1 MFLITSLLCRYHAQ
15 EGGRGEVAHIK
26 DSDSRRFDEGL
37 DVELLES
44 YLTRSL
50 FRPLTHQLISIKG
63 FQGLLPPP
71 QSKEGVACVASV
83 SSRAIA

>member
-1 MFLITSLLCRYHAQ
+1 MCNHSVPALTTVLKIFIILFLFIHSNVLITSLLCRYHAQ

-44 YLTRSL
+44 YL
-50 FRPLTHQLISIKG
+50 
-63 FQGLLPPP
+63 LLYFTF
-71 QSKEGVACVASV
+71 SAINASTN
-83 SSRAIA
+83 

>member
-15 EGGRGEVAHIK
+15 EGGRGEVAHIT

-44 YLTRSL
+44 YL
-50 FRPLTHQLISIKG
+50 
-63 FQGLLPPP
+63 LLYFTF
-71 QSKEGVACVASV
+71 SAINASTN
-83 SSRAIA
+83 